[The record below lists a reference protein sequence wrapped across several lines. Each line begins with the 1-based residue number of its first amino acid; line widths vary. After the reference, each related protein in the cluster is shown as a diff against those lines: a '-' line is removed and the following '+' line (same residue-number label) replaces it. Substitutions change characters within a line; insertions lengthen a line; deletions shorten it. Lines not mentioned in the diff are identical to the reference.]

1 MRRVRALTTGL
12 LLAAGL
18 LVAVLLAAGC
28 SHYGFSSSGGSDF
41 STIAVPI
48 LENETLE
55 YGASVG
61 ITDALIEQFT
71 TDNTLR
77 VVGQD
82 EAESILRGTVVLYE
96 RPVMSYD
103 AGGNPLEY
111 KVRVVA
117 RLAYEDV
124 GQGSTIW
131 EEDVEGWAV
140 YSPGETAAELTTE
153 EEAQVRAYEKLAEDV
168 LSKTVQGW

>member
-1 MRRVRALTTGL
+1 MTRTATAVLCVF
-12 LLAAGL
+12 LLA
-18 LVAVLLAAGC
+18 VLAFVTGC
-28 SHYGFSSSGGSDF
+28 SHYSFSAAAKTHI
-41 STIAVPI
+41 STIAIPI

-55 YGASVG
+55 YGTELG

-77 VVGQD
+77 VVGED
-82 EAESILRGTVVLYE
+82 EADSILRGAVVLYE

-124 GQGSTIW
+124 TRGSKVW
-131 EEDVEGWAV
+131 EEEVEGWAV
-140 YSPGETAAELTTE
+140 YSVSGDSGELTTE
-153 EEAQVRAYEKLAEDV
+153 AEAQERAYEKLSEDV